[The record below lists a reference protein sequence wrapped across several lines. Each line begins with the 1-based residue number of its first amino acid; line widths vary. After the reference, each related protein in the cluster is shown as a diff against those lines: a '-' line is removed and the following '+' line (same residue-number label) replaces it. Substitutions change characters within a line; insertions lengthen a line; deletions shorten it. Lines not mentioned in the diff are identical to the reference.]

1 MPTPK
6 SSQRTAQALQ
16 RVAGLFE
23 SKDWKAQASEPGS
36 TGLDL
41 VVRRRGKRYGVVL
54 KATSEGRADRVI
66 PLLSQAVLEAR
77 AYALQSR
84 GSMPMAVVH
93 VDHAP
98 RALVAN
104 VMAFAQEFAAEVAV
118 GFVSAEGASEFLG
131 EGLEG
136 LNVSAPFRPRAR

>member
-1 MPTPK
+1 MPSPK
-6 SSQRTAQALQ
+6 SSQRTAQTLQ

-23 SKDWKAQASEPGS
+23 SKGWKILAGEPGS
-36 TGLDL
+36 TGPDL

-84 GSMPMAVVH
+84 GSMPLALVH
-93 VDHAP
+93 VESP
-98 RALVAN
+98 RFLRRLFGLSQAVT
-104 VMAFAQEFAAEVAV
+104 VAV
-118 GFVSAEGASEFLG
+118 
-131 EGLEG
+131 
-136 LNVSAPFRPRAR
+136 